1 MRKVVSKKK
10 ALDLIGGTYKVG
22 SLFGWTYSDLVNLM
36 GEPTL
41 SEPSGDEKVQKE
53 WVIVDGDNVFTIYDW
68 KTYDVEYTITEN
80 TQWNVGGTQ
89 WNVGGKTSAY
99 EFIDKLESKLNAKK
113 ELV

>member
-1 MRKVVSKKK
+1 MRKVVNKKK
-10 ALDLIGGTYKVG
+10 ALELGCGTYLVG
-22 SLFGWTYSDLVNLM
+22 KIVGYTYTDLVNLM

-41 SEPSGDEKVQKE
+41 PEPSGDEKVQKE

-80 TQWNVGGTQ
+80 TQWNVGG
-89 WNVGGKTSAY
+89 KTYAG

>member
-1 MRKVVSKKK
+1 MRKLVNKKK
-10 ALDLIGGTYKVG
+10 ALELTGGTYKVG
-22 SLFGWTYSDLVNLM
+22 TLLGWTYSDLVNLM

-41 SEPSGDEKVQKE
+41 PEPSGDEKVQKE

-80 TQWNVGGTQ
+80 TQWS
-89 WNVGGKTSAY
+89 VGGKTSAY

>member
-1 MRKVVSKKK
+1 MRKVVNKKK
-10 ALDLIGGTYKVG
+10 ALDLTGGTYKVG
-22 SLFGWTYSDLVNLM
+22 TLFGWTYSDLVNLM

-41 SEPSGDEKVQKE
+41 PDPSGDEKVQKE
-53 WVIVDGDNVFTIYDW
+53 WVIVDGNNVFTIYDW

-80 TQWNVGGTQ
+80 TQ